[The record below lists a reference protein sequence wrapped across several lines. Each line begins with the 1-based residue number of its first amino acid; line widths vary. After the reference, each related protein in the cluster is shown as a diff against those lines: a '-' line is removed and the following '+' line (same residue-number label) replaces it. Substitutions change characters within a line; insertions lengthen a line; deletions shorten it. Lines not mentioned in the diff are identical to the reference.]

1 MKTRRFKKKPIAS
14 ILSLMF
20 LVPVAWGDQ
29 EPTGGET
36 TATKVEVSQSKV
48 SKSKRKTKP
57 AEEVEVISVT
67 GFRQSLARSAELKRN
82 ADTITDAIS
91 AEDIGKLPD
100 ANVSE
105 AMQRITGIQIE
116 RDEAGNGSGFQVRGM
131 SDNRVEINGATSLSN
146 TADGQDRSSS
156 FEGIP
161 SGLFKSIEVIKTPK
175 ASMIEGSMGATVQ
188 LKTYRP
194 LDFKKGKVSVSAGAI
209 QDDVAEDTGY
219 NAGLLVTDR
228 YDWGHLGKFGFTS
241 NTTDS
246 QTYTGT
252 NVFQTEWRPAIV
264 GAEKNQGYAS
274 NNLSRAIVGESL
286 GNDLGRN
293 DPNSY
298 NYFAL
303 QEGYTGDPDALP
315 FPEDYTVYRPHDM
328 DFNVRT
334 IDMAISGLSTSFQW
348 SPTENL
354 SFTLDVNLTESER
367 NYEQTRLRYTGAP
380 RLGRLNLDPATY
392 NVDHYQRSIPDDTF
406 FVYENPLNSAD
417 NATDLNEQHYPYDPY
432 SASSLERGI
441 LTQAEFSAVN
451 STFARFNDANVMYAN
466 SQGTVQE
473 EKRNTFGFHIDW
485 VASDSL
491 TVNFDVAHSTFELLN
506 NTLWFNSSVGIP
518 YADAA
523 DMSGRV
529 LRPTTYFDFKSGRD
543 LPTVNAYFKPEELSE
558 ALGIP
563 MGTQAFDQAQEFY
576 TPANSASHIFNEI
589 GGNKDRD
596 EADETAA
603 NIDFNLALDKG
614 IFTNLKF
621 GMRYSETNKARTDRT
636 RLGLVDDNKDA
647 NNTQRGKFDQH
658 SFIGAK

>member
-29 EPTGGET
+29 GPTGGET

-228 YDWGHLGKFGFTS
+228 YDWGHLGKFGFT
-241 NTTDS
+241 
-246 QTYTGT
+246 
-252 NVFQTEWRPAIV
+252 F
-264 GAEKNQGYAS
+264 
-274 NNLSRAIVGESL
+274 
-286 GNDLGRN
+286 
-293 DPNSY
+293 
-298 NYFAL
+298 
-303 QEGYTGDPDALP
+303 
-315 FPEDYTVYRPHDM
+315 
-328 DFNVRT
+328 
-334 IDMAISGLSTSFQW
+334 
-348 SPTENL
+348 
-354 SFTLDVNLTESER
+354 
-367 NYEQTRLRYTGAP
+367 
-380 RLGRLNLDPATY
+380 
-392 NVDHYQRSIPDDTF
+392 
-406 FVYENPLNSAD
+406 
-417 NATDLNEQHYPYDPY
+417 NATQ
-432 SASSLERGI
+432 
-441 LTQAEFSAVN
+441 
-451 STFARFNDANVMYAN
+451 
-466 SQGTVQE
+466 
-473 EKRNTFGFHIDW
+473 
-485 VASDSL
+485 
-491 TVNFDVAHSTFELLN
+491 
-506 NTLWFNSSVGIP
+506 
-518 YADAA
+518 
-523 DMSGRV
+523 
-529 LRPTTYFDFKSGRD
+529 
-543 LPTVNAYFKPEELSE
+543 
-558 ALGIP
+558 
-563 MGTQAFDQAQEFY
+563 
-576 TPANSASHIFNEI
+576 
-589 GGNKDRD
+589 
-596 EADETAA
+596 
-603 NIDFNLALDKG
+603 
-614 IFTNLKF
+614 
-621 GMRYSETNKARTDRT
+621 
-636 RLGLVDDNKDA
+636 
-647 NNTQRGKFDQH
+647 
-658 SFIGAK
+658 